1 VIFLP
6 RPNPLAAM
14 AETEDTAILCL
25 PRADLLAYF
34 RDRPERLLKV
44 FVLNIV
50 AILAQKLE
58 DREDSIIAN
67 LLPLVPMAEE
77 A

>member
-1 VIFLP
+1 M
-6 RPNPLAAM
+6 AM
-14 AETEDTAILCL
+14 AETEDTTVLQL
-25 PRADLLAYF
+25 SRADLLAYF

-58 DREDSIIAN
+58 EREDSIIAN
-67 LLPLVPMAEE
+67 PLACAALAEE